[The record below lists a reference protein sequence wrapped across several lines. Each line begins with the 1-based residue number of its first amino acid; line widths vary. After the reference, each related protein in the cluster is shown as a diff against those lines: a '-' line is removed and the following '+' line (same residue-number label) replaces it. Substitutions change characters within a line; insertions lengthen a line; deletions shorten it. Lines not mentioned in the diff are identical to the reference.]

1 MSIEKKKTRIVLTF
15 FVLAAMLISAL
26 AITAEYSFAITTTK
40 LPNNNTRV
48 PDSYR
53 LKMGYGN
60 MTYEINPSY
69 SSVIKYAYDN
79 NAGGYRFSIPRST
92 ANKTYT
98 NPLTIHY
105 TNCGTINGRSIN
117 IDMKINSLVQ
127 KGGNNTI
134 ANNNGYF
141 LDLYYT
147 STQISSQKYNSA
159 SKYRLQH
166 TMDITYTVTYAD
178 TGSVVNY
185 PFFQSFYDLDTFQ
198 NTADYAEG
206 VVPIS
211 GYTKAYLYPGT
222 QLKQQSGGF
231 FAPGQMEWD
240 GNDSIVKGGV
250 YLVTTNGSFRS
261 RNYLTNCST
270 AINLYSQYNSG
281 TLPAPTLSISASERT
296 EPGDTVTLNVK
307 QQIGT
312 MYVNTFTHYNNF
324 VISDDIPEGLT
335 YKSAKVVDASGNNVT
350 SKGSI
355 SYDSSTRTVTFTM
368 NATNLNADSTY
379 NGGTYTLQIA
389 TTADDFP
396 GGSNKI
402 DDIGESNISAIEQ
415 DTNQDTVTVYK
426 PYHVSYEY
434 VSGTEGRKLPDEIST
449 QKGEYAISDDGT
461 YYQGD
466 TVNRKESP
474 AEGTKLEI
482 RDNEGELEGTWVLS
496 WNASEYTIDDSDVK
510 FTGTWRYV
518 PAPRIII
525 VKKIENDPDFFTAS
539 HGEPAFL
546 FKITGKDSGK
556 SWYKSITFSQEA
568 MAAVKENGSYKG
580 PEGTQ
585 FVLQDGYI
593 YGTCASVYL
602 PEDDYT
608 VEEINTIRFDTT
620 AATAR
625 YHGDTATVIETTTEI
640 PVTVPLRLST
650 YAPGSAGFSAKY
662 ASVEFDN
669 VKSDWSRFSHT
680 DCVINKLEGA
690 DQ

>member
-261 RNYLTNCST
+261 RNY
-270 AINLYSQYNSG
+270 
-281 TLPAPTLSISASERT
+281 
-296 EPGDTVTLNVK
+296 
-307 QQIGT
+307 
-312 MYVNTFTHYNNF
+312 
-324 VISDDIPEGLT
+324 
-335 YKSAKVVDASGNNVT
+335 
-350 SKGSI
+350 
-355 SYDSSTRTVTFTM
+355 
-368 NATNLNADSTY
+368 
-379 NGGTYTLQIA
+379 
-389 TTADDFP
+389 
-396 GGSNKI
+396 
-402 DDIGESNISAIEQ
+402 
-415 DTNQDTVTVYK
+415 
-426 PYHVSYEY
+426 
-434 VSGTEGRKLPDEIST
+434 
-449 QKGEYAISDDGT
+449 
-461 YYQGD
+461 
-466 TVNRKESP
+466 
-474 AEGTKLEI
+474 
-482 RDNEGELEGTWVLS
+482 
-496 WNASEYTIDDSDVK
+496 
-510 FTGTWRYV
+510 
-518 PAPRIII
+518 
-525 VKKIENDPDFFTAS
+525 
-539 HGEPAFL
+539 
-546 FKITGKDSGK
+546 
-556 SWYKSITFSQEA
+556 
-568 MAAVKENGSYKG
+568 SYK
-580 PEGTQ
+580 
-585 FVLQDGYI
+585 FVQ
-593 YGTCASVYL
+593 
-602 PEDDYT
+602 
-608 VEEINTIRFDTT
+608 
-620 AATAR
+620 
-625 YHGDTATVIETTTEI
+625 
-640 PVTVPLRLST
+640 PV
-650 YAPGSAGFSAKY
+650 
-662 ASVEFDN
+662 
-669 VKSDWSRFSHT
+669 
-680 DCVINKLEGA
+680 
-690 DQ
+690 

>member
-1 MSIEKKKTRIVLTF
+1 MSIDKLENRKTRIVLTF
-15 FVLAAMLISAL
+15 LILTAMLISAIV
-26 AITAEYSFAITTTK
+26 ITTDHSFGITTTK

-92 ANKTYT
+92 TNKTYT

-105 TNCGTINGRSIN
+105 TNCGTINGRAIN
-117 IDMKINSLVQ
+117 IDLKINSLVQ

-198 NTADYAEG
+198 NVADYAEG

-250 YLVTTNGSFRS
+250 YMVTTNGSFRS

-281 TLPAPTLSISASERT
+281 TLPAPTLSISAPDMC

-312 MYVNTFTHYNNF
+312 MYVNTFTYYSGF
-324 VISDDIPEGLT
+324 EISDDVPEGLT
-335 YKSAKVVDASGNNVT
+335 YKSAKVLDSAGNDVT
-350 SKGSI
+350 SKGTI
-355 SYDSSTRTVTFTM
+355 KYDSSTRTVTFAM
-368 NATNLNADSTY
+368 NSSNLNIDGTY
-379 NGGTYTLQIA
+379 NGGTYTLQI
-389 TTADDFP
+389 TTVADDFE
-396 GGSNKI
+396 GGSKKI
-402 DDIGESNISAIEQ
+402 NDTGASNISSIDQ
-415 DTNQDTVTVYK
+415 DTNLDTVTVYK
-426 PYHVSYEY
+426 PFHVSYEY

-449 QKGEYAISDDGT
+449 QKGEYAVSDDGT

-466 TVNRKESP
+466 TVIRKDSP

-482 RDNEGELEGTWVLS
+482 KDSEGEIEGTWVLS
-496 WNASEYTIDDSDVK
+496 WNASSYVMAASDVK
-510 FTGTWRYV
+510 FTGTWRYI

-525 VKKIENDPDFFTAS
+525 VKKIENDPDFFTET
-539 HGEPAFL
+539 HGEPTFL

-556 SWYKSITFSQEA
+556 SWYKSITFSEEA
-568 MAAVKENGSYKG
+568 ITAIKESGEYKG

-585 FVLQDGYI
+585 FVLKDGYI

-602 PEDDYT
+602 PEDDYI
-608 VEEINTIRFDTT
+608 VEEIDTIRFDTVAT
-620 AATAR
+620 TAR
-625 YHGDTATVIETTTEI
+625 YHGDAATVIDTSEES
-640 PVTVPLRLST
+640 VTVPLKLST
-650 YAPGSAGFSAKY
+650 YKTGSAGFSAKY
-662 ASVEFDN
+662 ASVEFQN
-669 VKSDWSRFSHT
+669 AKTNWSKFSHT
-680 DCVINKLEGA
+680 DAVINKFTK
-690 DQ
+690 